1 MENVSLEDYL
11 EYVDKR
17 DSVEIGGRSIP
28 LKPIRISRLEPRRDE
43 LGITYGTVWS
53 FPRRGRWGSHRSD
66 YRGNWPPQ
74 IPRILMEIYTKEG
87 SIVLDPMVGSGTT
100 CIEAVLLGRKCIGVD
115 VNKQSLILAWHRLYS
130 LAKHVK
136 PNDPAEFLK
145 DVHLYMGDARNLTE
159 LASGSVDL
167 VATHPPYWRTLRYT
181 SGLPNDISMERNL
194 RRYLEAIGAVA
205 GEAYRVLRPNRVF
218 AILLGDSR
226 KKRHY
231 VPVSMYVLKKILEK
245 GFILMEEIVK
255 IQHRIKDTQVYWER
269 FDRDFLMIKH
279 EKLYILRKPAY
290 EGEERK
296 FRYSTMLKRL

>member
-1 MENVSLEDYL
+1 LENVSLEDYL
-11 EYVDKR
+11 EYVGKR

-43 LGITYGTVWS
+43 LGTIYGTVWS

-74 IPRILMEIYTKEG
+74 IPRILIETYTKEG

-130 LAKHVK
+130 LAKHVN
-136 PNDPAEFLK
+136 PDDPAEFLK

-205 GEAYRVLRPNRVF
+205 GEAYRVLRPNGVF